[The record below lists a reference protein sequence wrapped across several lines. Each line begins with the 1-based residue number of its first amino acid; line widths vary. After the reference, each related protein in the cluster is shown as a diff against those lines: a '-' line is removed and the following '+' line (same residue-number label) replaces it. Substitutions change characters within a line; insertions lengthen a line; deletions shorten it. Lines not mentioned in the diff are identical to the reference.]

1 MAAEAASA
9 RGCRSDSRPSN
20 WRPPPGGC
28 YHGSMGVRYVDRAR
42 RAERLRRELREIV
55 ARIVD
60 DDTEQVLLF
69 GSAARGQVASM
80 SDLDVLVV
88 RRDDRPPAARADDLY
103 RRAQPRVAP
112 DMLVYTPEELQ
123 AARASSSF
131 LRTALREAPVVYERS
146 RPVA

>member
-1 MAAEAASA
+1 
-9 RGCRSDSRPSN
+9 
-20 WRPPPGGC
+20 
-28 YHGSMGVRYVDRAR
+28 MGVRYVDRAR

-103 RRAQPRVAP
+103 RRARPRVAL
-112 DMLVYTPEELQ
+112 DMLV
-123 AARASSSF
+123 
-131 LRTALREAPVVYERS
+131 
-146 RPVA
+146 

>member
-1 MAAEAASA
+1 
-9 RGCRSDSRPSN
+9 
-20 WRPPPGGC
+20 
-28 YHGSMGVRYVDRAR
+28 MGVRYVDRAR
-42 RAERLRRELREIV
+42 RAEHLRRELREIV

-69 GSAARGQVASM
+69 GSAARGQVAST

-103 RRAQPRVAP
+103 RRARPRVAL

-123 AARASSSF
+123 AARVSSGF
-131 LRTALREAPVVYERS
+131 LRTALGEARVVYERS